1 MGTCNFLGGGCSTAG
16 APVAGYKQTLTWDTL
31 IRDSLEHLT
40 AKGNSPAALEK
51 RLSSPWARQGC
62 AGRTPEMP
70 QRLHGKSH
78 LVPVPMHPRS
88 CKVDNPVSSHRKM
101 KKCYVVTGVLTAAL
115 LGLILF
121 LGLFFGLPSDSG
133 LTHTYKKAAVATDA
147 GQCSIIGRDILQ
159 QGGSAVDAAIAAM
172 LCVGLMNAHS
182 MGIGGGFFF
191 TIYSSTGKVEIINAR
206 EVAPSRASEDMFGN
220 NTQLSL
226 KGGLSIAVP
235 GEIRGYELAHK
246 RHGKLAW
253 ENLFLPSIKL
263 AREGFPIGKGL
274 AAAIKSR
281 EESIES
287 NPSLCE
293 VFCKRGKILH
303 EGDIVKMPK
312 LANTY
317 ETIARE
323 GADAF
328 YTGSLAKQII
338 DDIHSVGGIVTLDD
352 LRDYNATVIE
362 DPIAITLGEFTLYTP
377 SAPLSGPVLALI
389 FNILKGYNFSADSI
403 KTVEKKGLTYHRI
416 VEAFRFA
423 YAKRT
428 LLGDP
433 KFVNITEAIR
443 NMTSEFF
450 ADSLRRRITDNTSH
464 PVDYYEP
471 VYYTGDNAGTSH
483 LSIVA
488 DDGSAVS
495 ATSTINQYFGSDV
508 RSKVSGI
515 LFNDEMDDFS
525 SPYIIN
531 GFGIPPSPAN
541 FIAPGKQPMSSMCP
555 SILVDKTKKVRMVVG
570 ASGGTKIT
578 TATALAIIN
587 SIWFGYDVKKAV
599 EEPRIHDQLFPNIT
613 ELEQE
618 VEEGIEEELRKR
630 KHNTTRVSGGAVVQ
644 AILRTDEG
652 WAAAS
657 DSRKGGFPAGY

>member
-1 MGTCNFLGGGCSTAG
+1 
-16 APVAGYKQTLTWDTL
+16 
-31 IRDSLEHLT
+31 
-40 AKGNSPAALEK
+40 
-51 RLSSPWARQGC
+51 
-62 AGRTPEMP
+62 
-70 QRLHGKSH
+70 
-78 LVPVPMHPRS
+78 
-88 CKVDNPVSSHRKM
+88 M
-101 KKCYVVTGVLTAAL
+101 KKRCVVAGVLTAAL

-121 LGLFFGLPSDSG
+121 LGLFFGLRSDSG
-133 LTHTYKKAAVATDA
+133 DKHTYKRAAVATDA

-159 QGGSAVDAAIAAM
+159 RGGSAVDAAIAAL

-182 MGIGGGFFF
+182 MGIGGGLFF

-206 EVAPSRASEDMFGN
+206 EVAPKKASEDMFGN

-253 ENLFLPSIKL
+253 KDLFLPSIKL
-263 AREGFPIGKGL
+263 AREGFPVGKGL

-281 EESIES
+281 ENSIES

-293 VFCKRGKILH
+293 VFCRGGKILH
-303 EGDIVKMPK
+303 EGDIIKMPK

-317 ETIARE
+317 ETIASE

-362 DPIAITLGEFTLYTP
+362 DPIQITLGEFTLYTP

-403 KTVEKKGLTYHRI
+403 KTMEKKGLTYHRI

-450 ADSLRRRITDNTSH
+450 ADSLRRKITDNTSH

-508 RSKVSGI
+508 RSNTSGI
-515 LFNDEMDDFS
+515 IFNDEMDDFS

-531 GFGIPPSPAN
+531 GFGLPPSPAN

-578 TATALAIIN
+578 TATALTIIN

-613 ELEQE
+613 ELEQQI
-618 VEEGIEEELRKR
+618 EEGIEEQLKKR
-630 KHNTTRVSGGAVVQ
+630 KHDTTRVSSGAVVQ

-657 DSRKGGFPAGY
+657 DSRKGGVPAGY

>member
-1 MGTCNFLGGGCSTAG
+1 ML
-16 APVAGYKQTLTWDTL
+16 
-31 IRDSLEHLT
+31 
-40 AKGNSPAALEK
+40 
-51 RLSSPWARQGC
+51 
-62 AGRTPEMP
+62 
-70 QRLHGKSH
+70 
-78 LVPVPMHPRS
+78 
-88 CKVDNPVSSHRKM
+88 RKM
-101 KKCYVVTGVLTAAL
+101 KKHYVVGALSAAL

-121 LGLFFGLPSDSG
+121 LGLFFGLRHDSWD
-133 LTHTYKKAAVATDA
+133 THIYKRAAVATDA

-159 QGGSAVDAAIAAM
+159 QGGSAVDAAIAAL

-182 MGIGGGFFF
+182 MGIGGGLFF

-206 EVAPSRASEDMFGN
+206 EVAPKKALSDMFGN
-220 NTQLSL
+220 NTERSR

-253 ENLFLPSIKL
+253 KDLFMPSIKL

-274 AAAIKSR
+274 GAALKSR

-293 VFCKRGKILH
+293 VFCRGGKILQ

-317 ETIARE
+317 ETIANE

-338 DDIHSVGGIVTLDD
+338 ADIQSVGGIITMED

-362 DPIAITLGEFTLYTP
+362 NPINITLGEFILYTP

-389 FNILKGYNFSADSI
+389 FNILKGYNFSVDSI
-403 KTVEKKGLTYHRI
+403 KTLEEKGLTYHRI

-423 YAKRT
+423 YAQRT

-433 KFVNITEAIR
+433 KFTNIDEVIK
-443 NMTSEFF
+443 NMTSEFY
-450 ADSLRRRITDNTSH
+450 ADSLRRKITDNTSH
-464 PVDYYEP
+464 PIDYYEP
-471 VYYTGDNAGTSH
+471 VYHTAADAGTSH
-483 LSIVA
+483 LSVVA

-495 ATSTINQYFGSDV
+495 ATSTINQYFGSDI
-508 RSKVSGI
+508 RSNISGI
-515 LFNDEMDDFS
+515 IFNDEMDDFS
-525 SPYIIN
+525 SPNIIN

-541 FIAPGKQPMSSMCP
+541 FIAPGKQPLSSMCP

-587 SIWFGYDVKKAV
+587 SLWFGYDVKKAV
-599 EEPRIHDQLFPNIT
+599 EEPRIHDQLFPSIT

-618 VEEGIEEELRKR
+618 IEEGIEEELKKR
-630 KHNTTRVSGGAVVQ
+630 RHNTTWGGSNAIVQ
-644 AILRTDEG
+644 AILRTDDG

>member
-1 MGTCNFLGGGCSTAG
+1 
-16 APVAGYKQTLTWDTL
+16 
-31 IRDSLEHLT
+31 
-40 AKGNSPAALEK
+40 
-51 RLSSPWARQGC
+51 
-62 AGRTPEMP
+62 
-70 QRLHGKSH
+70 
-78 LVPVPMHPRS
+78 
-88 CKVDNPVSSHRKM
+88 M
-101 KKCYVVTGVLTAAL
+101 KKCYVVVGVLTVAL

-121 LGLFFGLPSDSG
+121 LGLFFGLRPDSG
-133 LTHTYKKAAVATDA
+133 DRHTYKRAAVATDA

-159 QGGSAVDAAIAAM
+159 QGGSAVDAAIAAL

-182 MGIGGGFFF
+182 MGIGGGLFF

-206 EVAPSRASEDMFGN
+206 EVAPKRASEDMFGN

-253 ENLFLPSIKL
+253 KDLFLPSIKL

-281 EESIES
+281 QESIES
-287 NPSLCE
+287 NPSLCK
-293 VFCKRGKILH
+293 VFCRGGKILH
-303 EGDIVKMPK
+303 EGDIIKMPK

-317 ETIARE
+317 ETIASE

-338 DDIHSVGGIVTLDD
+338 DDIRISFSFLGGIVTLDD
-352 LRDYNATVIE
+352 LQDYNATVIE
-362 DPIAITLGEFTLYTP
+362 DPIQITLGEFTLYTP

-403 KTVEKKGLTYHRI
+403 KTVEGKGLTYHRI

-450 ADSLRRRITDNTSH
+450 ADSLRRKITDNTSH

-483 LSIVA
+483 LSVVA

-508 RSKVSGI
+508 RSNVSGI
-515 LFNDEMDDFS
+515 IFNDEMDDFS

-578 TATALAIIN
+578 TATALTIIN

-599 EEPRIHDQLFPNIT
+599 EEPRIHDQLFPNLT
-613 ELEQE
+613 ELEQQIE
-618 VEEGIEEELRKR
+618 EGVEEQLKKR

-644 AILRTDEG
+644 AILRTAEG

>member
-1 MGTCNFLGGGCSTAG
+1 
-16 APVAGYKQTLTWDTL
+16 
-31 IRDSLEHLT
+31 
-40 AKGNSPAALEK
+40 
-51 RLSSPWARQGC
+51 
-62 AGRTPEMP
+62 
-70 QRLHGKSH
+70 
-78 LVPVPMHPRS
+78 
-88 CKVDNPVSSHRKM
+88 M
-101 KKCYVVTGVLTAAL
+101 KKRCVVAGVLTAAL
-115 LGLILF
+115 LGLILL
-121 LGLFFGLPSDSG
+121 LGLLLGLRPDSG
-133 LTHTYKKAAVATDA
+133 DSHIYKRAAVATDA
-147 GQCSIIGRDILQ
+147 GPCSVVGRDILQ
-159 QGGSAVDAAIAAM
+159 QGGSAVDAAIAAL

-182 MGIGGGFFF
+182 MGIGGGLFF

-206 EVAPSRASEDMFGN
+206 EVAPKNASEDMFGN
-220 NTQLSL
+220 NTQTSL

-253 ENLFLPSIKL
+253 KDLFLPSIEL
-263 AREGFPIGKGL
+263 AKEGFPIGKGL

-281 EESIES
+281 QEAIES
-287 NPSLCE
+287 TPSLCE
-293 VFCKRGKILH
+293 VFCREGKILQ

-312 LANTY
+312 LASTY
-317 ETIARE
+317 ETIAME

-328 YTGSLAKQII
+328 YTGSLAKQIVE
-338 DDIHSVGGIVTLDD
+338 DIHNAGGIVTLED

-362 DPIAITLGEFTLYTP
+362 DPIQIRLGDFTLYTP

-389 FNILKGYNFSADSI
+389 FNILKGYNFSAESI
-403 KTVEKKGLTYHRI
+403 QTTEDKGLTYHRI
-416 VEAFRFA
+416 TEAFRFA

-433 KFVNITEAIR
+433 KFVDITEALR
-443 NMTSEFF
+443 NMTSEYF
-450 ADSLRRRITDNTSH
+450 AADLQRKITDSSSH

-471 VYYTGDNAGTSH
+471 VYYTGDSAGTSH
-483 LSIVA
+483 ISIVA

-508 RSKVSGI
+508 RSTVSGI

-555 SILVDKTKKVRMVVG
+555 SILVDKEKKVKMVVG

-578 TATALAIIN
+578 TATALTIMN

-599 EEPRIHDQLFPNIT
+599 EEPRFHDQLFPNVT
-613 ELEQE
+613 ELELQI
-618 VEEGIEEELRKR
+618 EEDVEEELKKR
-630 KHNTTRVSGGAVVQ
+630 QHDTTRVSSGAVVQ

-657 DSRKGGFPAGY
+657 DSRKGGYPAGY

>member
-1 MGTCNFLGGGCSTAG
+1 MLPDMT
-16 APVAGYKQTLTWDTL
+16 QT
-31 IRDSLEHLT
+31 
-40 AKGNSPAALEK
+40 
-51 RLSSPWARQGC
+51 
-62 AGRTPEMP
+62 
-70 QRLHGKSH
+70 
-78 LVPVPMHPRS
+78 VPMHPRS

-182 MGIGGGFFF
+182 MGIGGGLFF

-303 EGDIVKMPK
+303 EGDIMKMPK

>member
-1 MGTCNFLGGGCSTAG
+1 
-16 APVAGYKQTLTWDTL
+16 
-31 IRDSLEHLT
+31 
-40 AKGNSPAALEK
+40 
-51 RLSSPWARQGC
+51 
-62 AGRTPEMP
+62 
-70 QRLHGKSH
+70 
-78 LVPVPMHPRS
+78 
-88 CKVDNPVSSHRKM
+88 M
-101 KKCYVVTGVLTAAL
+101 KKRCVVAGVLTAVL

-121 LGLFFGLPSDSG
+121 LGLFFGLRSDSG
-133 LTHTYKKAAVATDA
+133 DTHTYKRAAVATDA

-159 QGGSAVDAAIAAM
+159 KGGSAVDAAIAAL

-182 MGIGGGFFF
+182 MGIGGGLFF

-206 EVAPSRASEDMFGN
+206 EVAPKKASEDMFGN

-253 ENLFLPSIKL
+253 KDLFLPSIKL

-274 AAAIKSR
+274 AAAIKSK

-293 VFCKRGKILH
+293 VFCRGGKILH
-303 EGDIVKMPK
+303 EGDIIKMPK

-317 ETIARE
+317 ETIASE

-338 DDIHSVGGIVTLDD
+338 DDIRSVGGIVTLDD

-362 DPIAITLGEFTLYTP
+362 DPIEITLGEFTLYTP

-403 KTVEKKGLTYHRI
+403 KTMEEKGLTYHRI

-450 ADSLRRRITDNTSH
+450 ADSLRRKITDNTSH

-508 RSKVSGI
+508 RSNVSGI
-515 LFNDEMDDFS
+515 IFNDEMDDFS

-578 TATALAIIN
+578 TATALTIIN

-613 ELEQE
+613 ELEQQI
-618 VEEGIEEELRKR
+618 EEGIEEQLKKR
-630 KHNTTRVSGGAVVQ
+630 KHDTTRVSGGAVVQ

>member
-1 MGTCNFLGGGCSTAG
+1 
-16 APVAGYKQTLTWDTL
+16 
-31 IRDSLEHLT
+31 
-40 AKGNSPAALEK
+40 
-51 RLSSPWARQGC
+51 
-62 AGRTPEMP
+62 
-70 QRLHGKSH
+70 
-78 LVPVPMHPRS
+78 
-88 CKVDNPVSSHRKM
+88 M
-101 KKCYVVTGVLTAAL
+101 KKHCVVAGVLTAAL

-121 LGLFFGLPSDSG
+121 LGLFFGLRPEAGDA
-133 LTHTYKKAAVATDA
+133 HTYKRAAVATDA

-159 QGGSAVDAAIAAM
+159 QGGSAVDAAIAAL

-182 MGIGGGFFF
+182 MGIGGGLFF

-206 EVAPSRASEDMFGN
+206 EVAPKSASVDMFEN

-253 ENLFLPSIKL
+253 KDLFLPSIKL
-263 AREGFPIGKGL
+263 AREGFPVGKGL

-293 VFCKRGKILH
+293 VFCRGGKILH
-303 EGDIVKMPK
+303 EGDIIKMPK

-317 ETIARE
+317 ETIASE

-352 LRDYNATVIE
+352 LRDYNAAVIE
-362 DPIAITLGEFTLYTP
+362 DPIQITLGEFTLYTP

-403 KTVEKKGLTYHRI
+403 KTMEEKGLTYHRI

-450 ADSLRRRITDNTSH
+450 ADSLRRKITDNTSH

-508 RSKVSGI
+508 RSSVSGI
-515 LFNDEMDDFS
+515 IFNDEMDDFS
-525 SPYIIN
+525 SPYIVN

-578 TATALAIIN
+578 TATALTIIN

-613 ELEQE
+613 ELEQQI
-618 VEEGIEEELRKR
+618 EEGIEEQLKKR
-630 KHNTTRVSGGAVVQ
+630 KHDTTRVSSGAVVQ

>member
-1 MGTCNFLGGGCSTAG
+1 
-16 APVAGYKQTLTWDTL
+16 
-31 IRDSLEHLT
+31 
-40 AKGNSPAALEK
+40 
-51 RLSSPWARQGC
+51 
-62 AGRTPEMP
+62 
-70 QRLHGKSH
+70 
-78 LVPVPMHPRS
+78 
-88 CKVDNPVSSHRKM
+88 
-101 KKCYVVTGVLTAAL
+101 KKHYVVAGVLTAAL

-121 LGLFFGLPSDSG
+121 LGLFFGLHAVSG
-133 LTHTYKKAAVATDA
+133 DAHTYKRAAVATDA
-147 GQCSIIGRDILQ
+147 GQCSVIGRDILQ
-159 QGGSAVDAAIAAM
+159 QGGSAVDAAIAAL

-182 MGIGGGFFF
+182 MGIGGGVFF

-206 EVAPSRASEDMFGN
+206 EVAPKRASEDMFGK

-253 ENLFLPSIKL
+253 KDLFLPSIKL
-263 AREGFPIGKGL
+263 AREGFPVGKGL

-293 VFCKRGKILH
+293 VFCRGGKILH
-303 EGDIVKMPK
+303 EGDIIKMPK

-317 ETIARE
+317 ETIASE

-328 YTGSLAKQII
+328 YTGSLAKQLI

-362 DPIAITLGEFTLYTP
+362 DPIQITLGEFTLYTP

-403 KTVEKKGLTYHRI
+403 KTMEEKGLTYHRI

-433 KFVNITEAIR
+433 KFVNMTEVIR

-450 ADSLRRRITDNTSH
+450 ADSLRRKITDNTSH

-508 RSKVSGI
+508 RSNVSGI
-515 LFNDEMDDFS
+515 IFNDEMDDFS

-578 TATALAIIN
+578 TATALTIIN

-613 ELEQE
+613 ELEQQI
-618 VEEGIEEELRKR
+618 EEGIEEQLKKR
-630 KHNTTRVSGGAVVQ
+630 RHDTTRVSGGAVVQ
-644 AILRTDEG
+644 AIVRTDEG

>member
-1 MGTCNFLGGGCSTAG
+1 MKWAGGPFS
-16 APVAGYKQTLTWDTL
+16 
-31 IRDSLEHLT
+31 
-40 AKGNSPAALEK
+40 
-51 RLSSPWARQGC
+51 
-62 AGRTPEMP
+62 
-70 QRLHGKSH
+70 
-78 LVPVPMHPRS
+78 
-88 CKVDNPVSSHRKM
+88 RKM
-101 KKCYVVTGVLTAAL
+101 KQRYVVAGVLTAAL
-115 LGLILF
+115 LGLVLF
-121 LGLFFGLPSDSG
+121 LGLFFGLRSDVG
-133 LTHTYKKAAVATDA
+133 DTHTYKRAAVATDA

-159 QGGSAVDAAIAAM
+159 QGGSAVDAAIAAL

-182 MGIGGGFFF
+182 MGIGGGLFF

-206 EVAPSRASEDMFGN
+206 EVAPKRASEDMFGN

-253 ENLFLPSIKL
+253 KDLFLPSIKL

-281 EESIES
+281 EESIER

-293 VFCKRGKILH
+293 VFCRGGKILQ
-303 EGDIVKMPK
+303 EGDIIKMPK

-317 ETIARE
+317 ETIASE

-338 DDIHSVGGIVTLDD
+338 DDIRSVGGIVTLDD

-362 DPIAITLGEFTLYTP
+362 DPIQITLGEFTLYTP

-403 KTVEKKGLTYHRI
+403 KTVEEKGLTYHRI

-443 NMTSEFF
+443 NMTSRFF
-450 ADSLRRRITDNTSH
+450 ADGLRRKITDNTSH

-508 RSKVSGI
+508 RSNVSGI
-515 LFNDEMDDFS
+515 IFNDEMDDFS
-525 SPYIIN
+525 SPYLIN

-578 TATALAIIN
+578 TATALTIIN

-613 ELEQE
+613 ELEQQI
-618 VEEGIEEELRKR
+618 EEGIEEQLKKR
-630 KHNTTRVSGGAVVQ
+630 KHDTTRVSGGAVVQ

>member
-1 MGTCNFLGGGCSTAG
+1 
-16 APVAGYKQTLTWDTL
+16 
-31 IRDSLEHLT
+31 
-40 AKGNSPAALEK
+40 
-51 RLSSPWARQGC
+51 
-62 AGRTPEMP
+62 
-70 QRLHGKSH
+70 
-78 LVPVPMHPRS
+78 
-88 CKVDNPVSSHRKM
+88 M
-101 KKCYVVTGVLTAAL
+101 KKRCVVATVLAAAL

-121 LGLFFGLPSDSG
+121 LGLFFGLRSG
-133 LTHTYKKAAVATDA
+133 SGDAHTYKRAAVATDA

-159 QGGSAVDAAIAAM
+159 RGGSAVDAAIAAL

-182 MGIGGGFFF
+182 MGIGGGLFF

-206 EVAPSRASEDMFGN
+206 EVAPKGASEDMFGN

-253 ENLFLPSIKL
+253 RELFLPSIKL
-263 AREGFPIGKGL
+263 AKEGFPVGKGL
-274 AAAIKSR
+274 AAAIKSK

-287 NPSLCE
+287 NPLLCE
-293 VFCKRGKILH
+293 VFCKGGKILQ
-303 EGDIVKMPK
+303 EGDIIKMPK
-312 LANTY
+312 LAKTY
-317 ETIARE
+317 ETIATE

-338 DDIHSVGGIVTLDD
+338 ADIHSAGEEQDIWGIVTLED
-352 LRDYNATVIE
+352 LRDYNATVIN
-362 DPIAITLGEFTLYTP
+362 DPIQVTLGEFTLYTP

-403 KTVEKKGLTYHRI
+403 KTVEEKGLTYHRI

-433 KFVNITEAIR
+433 KFVDISEAIR

-450 ADSLRRRITDNTSH
+450 ADGLRRKITDNTSH

-483 LSIVA
+483 ISIVA

-508 RSKVSGI
+508 RSNVSGI
-515 LFNDEMDDFS
+515 IFNDEMDDFS

-578 TATALAIIN
+578 TATALTIIN

-613 ELEQE
+613 ELELQIE
-618 VEEGIEEELRKR
+618 KGIEDQLKKR
-630 KHNTTRVSGGAVVQ
+630 KHDTTRVSGGAVVQ
-644 AILRTDEG
+644 AILRTDKG

>member
-1 MGTCNFLGGGCSTAG
+1 
-16 APVAGYKQTLTWDTL
+16 KQ
-31 IRDSLEHLT
+31 R
-40 AKGNSPAALEK
+40 
-51 RLSSPWARQGC
+51 
-62 AGRTPEMP
+62 
-70 QRLHGKSH
+70 
-78 LVPVPMHPRS
+78 
-88 CKVDNPVSSHRKM
+88 
-101 KKCYVVTGVLTAAL
+101 YVVTGVLTAAL

-121 LGLFFGLPSDSG
+121 LGLFFGLRSDSRE
-133 LTHTYKKAAVATDA
+133 THTYKRAAVATDA

-159 QGGSAVDAAIAAM
+159 QGGSAVDAAIAAL

-206 EVAPSRASEDMFGN
+206 EVAPKSASEDMFGN

-253 ENLFLPSIKL
+253 KDLFLPSIKL
-263 AREGFPIGKGL
+263 AREGFPVGKGL

-293 VFCKRGKILH
+293 VFCKGGKILH
-303 EGDIVKMPK
+303 EGDILKMPK

-317 ETIARE
+317 ETIASE

-328 YTGSLAKQII
+328 YTGSLAKQIV
-338 DDIHSVGGIVTLDD
+338 DDIRSAGGIVTLDD
-352 LRDYNATVIE
+352 LRDYSATVIE
-362 DPIAITLGEFTLYTP
+362 DPIQIALGEFTLYTP

-403 KTVEKKGLTYHRI
+403 KTTEEKGLTYHRI

-443 NMTSEFF
+443 NVTSEFF
-450 ADSLRRRITDNTSH
+450 ADSLRRKITDNTSH

-471 VYYTGDNAGTSH
+471 IYYTGDNAGTSH

-508 RSKVSGI
+508 RSNVSGI
-515 LFNDEMDDFS
+515 IFNDEMDDFS

-555 SILVDKTKKVRMVVG
+555 SILVDKTKKVKMVVG

-578 TATALAIIN
+578 TATALAIMN

-613 ELEQE
+613 ELEQQI
-618 VEEGIEEELRKR
+618 EEGIEEQLKKR
-630 KHNTTRVSGGAVVQ
+630 KHDTTRVSGGAVVQ
-644 AILRTDEG
+644 AILRTDKG

>member
-1 MGTCNFLGGGCSTAG
+1 M
-16 APVAGYKQTLTWDTL
+16 
-31 IRDSLEHLT
+31 
-40 AKGNSPAALEK
+40 K
-51 RLSSPWARQGC
+51 R
-62 AGRTPEMP
+62 
-70 QRLHGKSH
+70 
-78 LVPVPMHPRS
+78 
-88 CKVDNPVSSHRKM
+88 
-101 KKCYVVTGVLTAAL
+101 VVITVLAVVL

-121 LGLFFGLPSDSG
+121 LGLFFGLRSG
-133 LTHTYKKAAVATDA
+133 DKHIYKRAAVATDA

-159 QGGSAVDAAIAAM
+159 QGGSAVDAAIAAL

-182 MGIGGGFFF
+182 MGIGGGLFF
-191 TIYSSTGKVEIINAR
+191 TIYSSTGKMEIINAR
-206 EVAPSRASEDMFGN
+206 EVAPKKATESMFGN
-220 NTQLSL
+220 NTELSL

-246 RHGKLAW
+246 RHGKLEW
-253 ENLFLPSIKL
+253 KELFLPSIKL

-274 AAAIKSR
+274 AAAIKSK
-281 EESIES
+281 EADIER

-293 VFCKRGKILH
+293 VFCKGGKILH

-317 ETIARE
+317 ETIATE

-328 YTGSLAKQII
+328 YTGSLAGQIV
-338 DDIHSVGGIVTLDD
+338 DDIHRAGGIITLDD
-352 LRDYNATVIE
+352 LRDYRATVIE
-362 DPIAITLGEFTLYTP
+362 NPIEIPLGEFTLYTP

-389 FNILKGYNFSADSI
+389 LNILKGYNFSAASI
-403 KTVEKKGLTYHRI
+403 KTVEEKGLTYHRI
-416 VEAFRFA
+416 LEAFRFA

-433 KFVNITEAIR
+433 KFVSVTEVIT

-450 ADSLRRRITDNTSH
+450 ANSLRMKITDNTSH
-464 PVDYYEP
+464 PVGYYEP
-471 VYYTGDNAGTSH
+471 VYYTGDAAGTSH

-488 DDGSAVS
+488 EDGSAVS
-495 ATSTINQYFGSDV
+495 ATSTINQYFGSHV
-508 RSKVSGI
+508 RSNVSGI
-515 LFNDEMDDFS
+515 IFNDEMDDFS
-525 SPYIIN
+525 SPHIIN
-531 GFGIPPSPAN
+531 GFGLPPSPAN

-555 SILVDKTKKVRMVVG
+555 SILVDKTKKVKMVVG

-599 EEPRIHDQLFPNIT
+599 EEPRIHNQLFPNIT
-613 ELEQE
+613 ELEKNIGKG
-618 VEEGIEEELRKR
+618 VEEQLKRR
-630 KHNTTRVSGGAVVQ
+630 KHNTTSMGSGAVVQ
-644 AILRTDEG
+644 AILSTDKG

>member
-1 MGTCNFLGGGCSTAG
+1 MKRHFL
-16 APVAGYKQTLTWDTL
+16 
-31 IRDSLEHLT
+31 
-40 AKGNSPAALEK
+40 
-51 RLSSPWARQGC
+51 
-62 AGRTPEMP
+62 
-70 QRLHGKSH
+70 
-78 LVPVPMHPRS
+78 
-88 CKVDNPVSSHRKM
+88 
-101 KKCYVVTGVLTAAL
+101 VVGVLTVIL

-121 LGLFFGLPSDSG
+121 LGLFFGLRHGSRD
-133 LTHTYKKAAVATDA
+133 THIYKRAAVATDA
-147 GQCSIIGRDILQ
+147 GQCSVIGRDILQ
-159 QGGSAVDAAIAAM
+159 QGGSAVDAAIAAL

-182 MGIGGGFFF
+182 MGIGGGLFL

-206 EVAPSRASEDMFGN
+206 EVAPKKATPDMFGN
-220 NTQLSL
+220 NTEISL

-253 ENLFLPSIKL
+253 KDLFLPSIKL

-274 AAAIKSR
+274 GEAIKSR
-281 EESIES
+281 EKSIES

-293 VFCKRGKILH
+293 VFCRGGKILR
-303 EGDIVKMPK
+303 EGDIIKMPK

-317 ETIARE
+317 ETIANE

-328 YTGSLAKQII
+328 YTGNLAKQII
-338 DDIHSVGGIVTLDD
+338 ADIQIVSSLLGGILTMED

-362 DPIAITLGEFTLYTP
+362 NPIKIDLGEFTLYTP
-377 SAPLSGPVLALI
+377 SSPLSGPVLALI
-389 FNILKGYNFSADSI
+389 FNILKGYNFSVDSI
-403 KTVEKKGLTYHRI
+403 KTLEEKGLTYHRI

-433 KFVNITEAIR
+433 NFTNMEEVIR
-443 NMTSEFF
+443 NMTSELY
-450 ADSLRRRITDNTSH
+450 ADGLRRKITDTSH
-464 PVDYYEP
+464 PIDYYEP
-471 VYYTGDNAGTSH
+471 VYYTPADAGTSH

-495 ATSTINQYFGSDV
+495 ATSTINQYFGSEV
-508 RSKVSGI
+508 RSNVSGI
-515 LFNDEMDDFS
+515 IFNDEMDDFS
-525 SPYIIN
+525 SPNIIN
-531 GFGIPPSPAN
+531 GFGVPPSPAN
-541 FIAPGKQPMSSMCP
+541 FIAPGKQPLSSMCP
-555 SILVDKTKKVRMVVG
+555 SILVDKTNQVRMVVG

-587 SIWFGYDVKKAV
+587 SLWFGYDVKKSV
-599 EEPRIHDQLFPNIT
+599 EEPRFHDQLFPNIA

-618 VEEGIEEELRKR
+618 TQEDVEEQLKKR
-630 KHNTTRVSGGAVVQ
+630 RHNTTRTTSRAVVQ
-644 AILRTDEG
+644 AVLRTADG

>member
-1 MGTCNFLGGGCSTAG
+1 
-16 APVAGYKQTLTWDTL
+16 
-31 IRDSLEHLT
+31 
-40 AKGNSPAALEK
+40 
-51 RLSSPWARQGC
+51 
-62 AGRTPEMP
+62 
-70 QRLHGKSH
+70 
-78 LVPVPMHPRS
+78 
-88 CKVDNPVSSHRKM
+88 M
-101 KKCYVVTGVLTAAL
+101 KKRYVVAGVLTAAL

-121 LGLFFGLPSDSG
+121 LGLFFGLRSDSG
-133 LTHTYKKAAVATDA
+133 DTHTYKRAAVATDA

-159 QGGSAVDAAIAAM
+159 QGGSAVDAAIAAL

-182 MGIGGGFFF
+182 MGIGGGLFF

-206 EVAPSRASEDMFGN
+206 EVAPKRASEDMFGN
-220 NTQLSL
+220 NTQLAL

-253 ENLFLPSIKL
+253 KDLFLPSIKL

-293 VFCKRGKILH
+293 VFCRGGKILH
-303 EGDIVKMPK
+303 EGDIIKMPK

-317 ETIARE
+317 ETIASE

-338 DDIHSVGGIVTLDD
+338 DDIRGAGGIVTLDD

-362 DPIAITLGEFTLYTP
+362 DPIEITLGEFTLYTP

-389 FNILKGYNFSADSI
+389 FNILKGYNFSADSV
-403 KTVEKKGLTYHRI
+403 KTMEEKGLTYHRI

-428 LLGDP
+428 SLGDP

-443 NMTSEFF
+443 NMTSTFF
-450 ADSLRRRITDNTSH
+450 ADNLRRKITDNTSH

-508 RSKVSGI
+508 RSNVSGI
-515 LFNDEMDDFS
+515 IFNDEMDDFS
-525 SPYIIN
+525 SPSIIN

-578 TATALAIIN
+578 TATALTIMN

-613 ELEQE
+613 ELEQQI
-618 VEEGIEEELRKR
+618 EEGIEEQLKKR
-630 KHNTTRVSGGAVVQ
+630 KHDTTRVSGGAVVQ

>member
-1 MGTCNFLGGGCSTAG
+1 MKTRCVV
-16 APVAGYKQTLTWDTL
+16 VA
-31 IRDSLEHLT
+31 
-40 AKGNSPAALEK
+40 
-51 RLSSPWARQGC
+51 
-62 AGRTPEMP
+62 
-70 QRLHGKSH
+70 
-78 LVPVPMHPRS
+78 
-88 CKVDNPVSSHRKM
+88 
-101 KKCYVVTGVLTAAL
+101 VVAVAL
-115 LGLILF
+115 LGLVLF
-121 LGLFFGLPSDSG
+121 LGLFFGLPSGDS
-133 LTHTYKKAAVATDA
+133 HTYRRAAVAADA
-147 GQCSIIGRDILQ
+147 GPCSIIGRDILK
-159 QGGSAVDAAIAAM
+159 QGGSAVDAAIAAL

-206 EVAPSRASEDMFGN
+206 EVAPKGAREDMFGN

-246 RHGKLAW
+246 RHGKLPW
-253 ENLFLPSIKL
+253 KDLFLPSIKL
-263 AREGFPIGKGL
+263 AREGFPVGKGL
-274 AAAIKSR
+274 AAAIKSK
-281 EESIES
+281 EEAIES
-287 NPSLCE
+287 NPLLCE
-293 VFCKRGKILH
+293 VFCKGGKILQ
-303 EGDIVKMPK
+303 EGETIKMPK

-317 ETIARE
+317 DTIANE

-338 DDIHSVGGIVTLDD
+338 ADIHNAGESQDIWGIVTLED

-362 DPIAITLGEFTLYTP
+362 DPIQIKLGEFTLYTP

-389 FNILKGYNFSADSI
+389 FNILKGYNFSAASI
-403 KTVEKKGLTYHRI
+403 KTVEEKGLTYHRI

-450 ADSLRRRITDNTSH
+450 ADSLRRKITDNTSH
-464 PVDYYEP
+464 PVEYYEP

-483 LSIVA
+483 VSVVA

-508 RSKVSGI
+508 RSNVSGI
-515 LFNDEMDDFS
+515 IFNDEMDDFS

-555 SILVDKTKKVRMVVG
+555 SILVDKMKQVRMVVG

-578 TATALAIIN
+578 TATALTIMN

-599 EEPRIHDQLFPNIT
+599 EEPRIHDQLFPNVT
-613 ELEQE
+613 ELELQI
-618 VEEGIEEELRKR
+618 EEGVEQQLKQRR
-630 KHNTTRVSGGAVVQ
+630 HATARVSGGAVVQ
-644 AILRTDEG
+644 AIVRTERG

-657 DSRKGGFPAGY
+657 DSRKGGVPAGY

>member
-1 MGTCNFLGGGCSTAG
+1 
-16 APVAGYKQTLTWDTL
+16 
-31 IRDSLEHLT
+31 
-40 AKGNSPAALEK
+40 
-51 RLSSPWARQGC
+51 
-62 AGRTPEMP
+62 
-70 QRLHGKSH
+70 
-78 LVPVPMHPRS
+78 
-88 CKVDNPVSSHRKM
+88 M
-101 KKCYVVTGVLTAAL
+101 KKRYVVTGVLAAAL

-121 LGLFFGLPSDSG
+121 LGLFFGLRSDSG
-133 LTHTYKKAAVATDA
+133 DTHTYKRAAVATDA

-159 QGGSAVDAAIAAM
+159 QGGSAVDAAIAAL

-182 MGIGGGFFF
+182 MGIGGGLFF

-206 EVAPSRASEDMFGN
+206 EVAPKRASENMFGN
-220 NTQLSL
+220 DTQRSL

-253 ENLFLPSIKL
+253 KDLFLPSIKL
-263 AREGFPIGKGL
+263 AREGFPVGKGL

-287 NPSLCE
+287 DLSLCE
-293 VFCKRGKILH
+293 VFCRGGKILH
-303 EGDIVKMPK
+303 EGDIIKMTK

-317 ETIARE
+317 ETIASE

-338 DDIHSVGGIVTLDD
+338 DDIRSVGGIVTLDD

-362 DPIAITLGEFTLYTP
+362 DPIQITLGEFILYTP

-403 KTVEKKGLTYHRI
+403 KTMEEKGLTYHRI

-433 KFVNITEAIR
+433 NFVNITEAIR

-450 ADSLRRRITDNTSH
+450 ADSLRKKITDNTSH

-508 RSKVSGI
+508 RSNMSGI
-515 LFNDEMDDFS
+515 IFNDEMDDFS

-555 SILVDKTKKVRMVVG
+555 SILVDKMKKVRMVVG

-613 ELEQE
+613 ELEQQI
-618 VEEGIEEELRKR
+618 EEGIEEQLKKR
-630 KHNTTRVSGGAVVQ
+630 KHDTTRVSSGAVVQ

>member
-1 MGTCNFLGGGCSTAG
+1 
-16 APVAGYKQTLTWDTL
+16 
-31 IRDSLEHLT
+31 
-40 AKGNSPAALEK
+40 
-51 RLSSPWARQGC
+51 
-62 AGRTPEMP
+62 
-70 QRLHGKSH
+70 
-78 LVPVPMHPRS
+78 
-88 CKVDNPVSSHRKM
+88 M
-101 KKCYVVTGVLTAAL
+101 KKRYVVTGVLAAAL

-121 LGLFFGLPSDSG
+121 LGLFFGLHSDSG
-133 LTHTYKKAAVATDA
+133 DTHTYKRAAVATDA

-159 QGGSAVDAAIAAM
+159 QGGSAVDAAIAAL

-182 MGIGGGFFF
+182 MGIGGGLFF
-191 TIYSSTGKVEIINAR
+191 TIYRSTGKVEIINAR
-206 EVAPSRASEDMFGN
+206 EVAPKRASENMFGN
-220 NTQLSL
+220 DTQRSL

-253 ENLFLPSIKL
+253 KDLFLPSIKL
-263 AREGFPIGKGL
+263 AREGFPVGKGL

-287 NPSLCE
+287 DPSLCE
-293 VFCKRGKILH
+293 VFCRGGKILH
-303 EGDIVKMPK
+303 EGDIIKMPK

-317 ETIARE
+317 ETIASE

-338 DDIHSVGGIVTLDD
+338 DDIRSVGGIVTLDD

-362 DPIAITLGEFTLYTP
+362 DPIQITLGEFTLYTP

-403 KTVEKKGLTYHRI
+403 KTMEEKGLTYHRI

-433 KFVNITEAIR
+433 NFVNITEAIR

-450 ADSLRRRITDNTSH
+450 ADSLRKKITDNTSH

-508 RSKVSGI
+508 RSNVSGI
-515 LFNDEMDDFS
+515 IFNDEMDDFS

-555 SILVDKTKKVRMVVG
+555 SILVDKMKKVRMVVG

-613 ELEQE
+613 ELEQQI
-618 VEEGIEEELRKR
+618 EEGIEEQLKKR
-630 KHNTTRVSGGAVVQ
+630 KHDTTRVSSGAVVQ

>member
-1 MGTCNFLGGGCSTAG
+1 
-16 APVAGYKQTLTWDTL
+16 
-31 IRDSLEHLT
+31 
-40 AKGNSPAALEK
+40 
-51 RLSSPWARQGC
+51 
-62 AGRTPEMP
+62 
-70 QRLHGKSH
+70 
-78 LVPVPMHPRS
+78 
-88 CKVDNPVSSHRKM
+88 M
-101 KKCYVVTGVLTAAL
+101 KKRYVVTGVLTASL

-121 LGLFFGLPSDSG
+121 LGLFFGLRSD
-133 LTHTYKKAAVATDA
+133 THTYKRAAVATDA

-159 QGGSAVDAAIAAM
+159 QGGSAVDAAIAAL

-182 MGIGGGFFF
+182 MGIGGGLFF

-206 EVAPSRASEDMFGN
+206 EVAPKRASEDMFGN

-253 ENLFLPSIKL
+253 KDLFLPSIKL
-263 AREGFPIGKGL
+263 AREGFPVGKGL

-293 VFCKRGKILH
+293 VFCRGGKILH
-303 EGDIVKMPK
+303 EGDIIKMPK

-317 ETIARE
+317 ETIAGE

-338 DDIHSVGGIVTLDD
+338 DDIRISFSFPGGIVTLDD

-362 DPIAITLGEFTLYTP
+362 DPIQITLGEFTLYTP

-403 KTVEKKGLTYHRI
+403 RTMEEKGLTYHRI

-433 KFVNITEAIR
+433 KFVNTTEAIR

-450 ADSLRRRITDNTSH
+450 ADSLRRKITDNTSH

-508 RSKVSGI
+508 RSNVSGI
-515 LFNDEMDDFS
+515 IFNDEMDDFS

-555 SILVDKTKKVRMVVG
+555 SILVDKMKKVRMVVG

-613 ELEQE
+613 ELEQQI
-618 VEEGIEEELRKR
+618 EEGIEEQLKKR
-630 KHNTTRVSGGAVVQ
+630 KHDTARVSGGAVVQ

>member
-1 MGTCNFLGGGCSTAG
+1 M
-16 APVAGYKQTLTWDTL
+16 KQ
-31 IRDSLEHLT
+31 R
-40 AKGNSPAALEK
+40 
-51 RLSSPWARQGC
+51 
-62 AGRTPEMP
+62 
-70 QRLHGKSH
+70 
-78 LVPVPMHPRS
+78 
-88 CKVDNPVSSHRKM
+88 
-101 KKCYVVTGVLTAAL
+101 YVVAGVLTAAL
-115 LGLILF
+115 LGLVLF
-121 LGLFFGLPSDSG
+121 LGLFFGLRSDARDR
-133 LTHTYKKAAVATDA
+133 HTYKRAAVATDA

-159 QGGSAVDAAIAAM
+159 QGGSAVDAAIAAL

-182 MGIGGGFFF
+182 MGIGGGLFF
-191 TIYSSTGKVEIINAR
+191 TIYSSTGKGQGRTRKVEIINAR
-206 EVAPSRASEDMFGN
+206 EVAPKRASEDMFGN
-220 NTQLSL
+220 DTQLSL

-253 ENLFLPSIKL
+253 KDLFLPSIKL
-263 AREGFPIGKGL
+263 ARDGFPIGKGL

-281 EESIES
+281 EQSIES

-293 VFCKRGKILH
+293 VFCRGGKILH

-317 ETIARE
+317 ETIASE

-338 DDIHSVGGIVTLDD
+338 DDIRSVGGIVTLDD

-362 DPIAITLGEFTLYTP
+362 DPIQITLGEFTLYTP

-389 FNILKGYNFSADSI
+389 FNILKGYNFSADSV
-403 KTVEKKGLTYHRI
+403 KTMEEKGLTYHRI

-433 KFVNITEAIR
+433 NFVNITEAIR

-450 ADSLRRRITDNTSH
+450 ADGLRRKITDNTSH

-508 RSKVSGI
+508 RSNVSGI
-515 LFNDEMDDFS
+515 IFNDEMDDFS

-555 SILVDKTKKVRMVVG
+555 SILVDKMKKVRMVVG

-578 TATALAIIN
+578 TATALTIIN

-613 ELEQE
+613 ELEQQI
-618 VEEGIEEELRKR
+618 EEGIEEQLKKR
-630 KHNTTRVSGGAVVQ
+630 KHDTTRVSGGAVVQ

>member
-1 MGTCNFLGGGCSTAG
+1 
-16 APVAGYKQTLTWDTL
+16 
-31 IRDSLEHLT
+31 
-40 AKGNSPAALEK
+40 
-51 RLSSPWARQGC
+51 
-62 AGRTPEMP
+62 
-70 QRLHGKSH
+70 
-78 LVPVPMHPRS
+78 
-88 CKVDNPVSSHRKM
+88 M
-101 KKCYVVTGVLTAAL
+101 KTRCVVVTAVTGAL
-115 LGLILF
+115 LGLVLF
-121 LGLFFGLPSDSG
+121 LGLFFGLRSG
-133 LTHTYKKAAVATDA
+133 AGDTHTYKRAAVATDA
-147 GQCSIIGRDILQ
+147 GQCSIIGRDILK
-159 QGGSAVDAAIAAM
+159 QGGSAVDAAIAAL

-182 MGIGGGFFF
+182 MGIGGGLFF

-206 EVAPSRASEDMFGN
+206 EVAPKTASEDMFGN

-226 KGGLSIAVP
+226 KGGRSIAVP

-253 ENLFLPSIKL
+253 KDLFLPSIKL
-263 AREGFPIGKGL
+263 AREGFPVGKGL
-274 AAAIKSR
+274 AAAIKSK
-281 EESIES
+281 EEAIES
-287 NPSLCE
+287 NPLLCE
-293 VFCKRGKILH
+293 VFCKGGKILQ
-303 EGDIVKMPK
+303 EGETIKMPK

-338 DDIHSVGGIVTLDD
+338 ADIHSAGENQDIWGIITLED

-362 DPIAITLGEFTLYTP
+362 DPIQIKLGEFTLYTP

-389 FNILKGYNFSADSI
+389 FNILKGYNFSATSI
-403 KTVEKKGLTYHRI
+403 RSVEEKGLTYHRI

-433 KFVNITEAIR
+433 KFVNITEAVR

-450 ADSLRRRITDNTSH
+450 ADGLRRKITDNTSH

-483 LSIVA
+483 ISIVA

-508 RSKVSGI
+508 RSNVSGI
-515 LFNDEMDDFS
+515 IFNDEMDDFS

-555 SILVDKTKKVRMVVG
+555 SILVDKMKKVRMVVG

-578 TATALAIIN
+578 TATALTIMN
-587 SIWFGYDVKKAV
+587 SIWFGYDVKTAV
-599 EEPRIHDQLFPNIT
+599 EEPRIHDQLFPNVT
-613 ELEQE
+613 ELEQQI
-618 VEEGIEEELRKR
+618 EEGIEEQLKKR
-630 KHNTTRVSGGAVVQ
+630 KHDTARVSGGAVVQ
-644 AILRTDEG
+644 AILRTERG

>member
-1 MGTCNFLGGGCSTAG
+1 
-16 APVAGYKQTLTWDTL
+16 
-31 IRDSLEHLT
+31 
-40 AKGNSPAALEK
+40 
-51 RLSSPWARQGC
+51 
-62 AGRTPEMP
+62 
-70 QRLHGKSH
+70 
-78 LVPVPMHPRS
+78 
-88 CKVDNPVSSHRKM
+88 M

>member
-1 MGTCNFLGGGCSTAG
+1 MF
-16 APVAGYKQTLTWDTL
+16 
-31 IRDSLEHLT
+31 E
-40 AKGNSPAALEK
+40 
-51 RLSSPWARQGC
+51 
-62 AGRTPEMP
+62 
-70 QRLHGKSH
+70 
-78 LVPVPMHPRS
+78 
-88 CKVDNPVSSHRKM
+88 RKM

-115 LGLILF
+115 LGFILF
-121 LGLFFGLPSDSG
+121 LCLFFGLPSDSG
-133 LTHTYKKAAVATDA
+133 YTHTYKKAAVATDA

-182 MGIGGGFFF
+182 MGIGGGLFF

-206 EVAPSRASEDMFGN
+206 EVAPSRASEDMFWN

-253 ENLFLPSIKL
+253 EKLFLPSIKL

-303 EGDIVKMPK
+303 EGDIMKMPK

-338 DDIHSVGGIVTLDD
+338 DDIRSVGGIVTLED

-508 RSKVSGI
+508 RSNVSGI

-525 SPYIIN
+525 SPYIVN

-587 SIWFGYDVKKAV
+587 SVWFGYDVKKAV

-618 VEEGIEEELRKR
+618 IEEGIEEELRKR

>member
-1 MGTCNFLGGGCSTAG
+1 
-16 APVAGYKQTLTWDTL
+16 
-31 IRDSLEHLT
+31 
-40 AKGNSPAALEK
+40 
-51 RLSSPWARQGC
+51 
-62 AGRTPEMP
+62 
-70 QRLHGKSH
+70 
-78 LVPVPMHPRS
+78 
-88 CKVDNPVSSHRKM
+88 M
-101 KKCYVVTGVLTAAL
+101 KKHYVVTGVLAAAL

-121 LGLFFGLPSDSG
+121 LGLFFGLRSDSG
-133 LTHTYKKAAVATDA
+133 DTHTYKRAAVATDA

-159 QGGSAVDAAIAAM
+159 QGGSAVDAAIAAL

-182 MGIGGGFFF
+182 MGIGGGLFF

-206 EVAPSRASEDMFGN
+206 EVAPKRASEDMFGN
-220 NTQLSL
+220 DTQRSL

-253 ENLFLPSIKL
+253 KDLFLPSIKL
-263 AREGFPIGKGL
+263 AREGFPVGKGL

-293 VFCKRGKILH
+293 VFCRGGKILH
-303 EGDIVKMPK
+303 EGDIIKMPK

-317 ETIARE
+317 ETIASE

-338 DDIHSVGGIVTLDD
+338 DDIRSVGGIVTLDD

-362 DPIAITLGEFTLYTP
+362 DPIQITLGEFTLYTP
-377 SAPLSGPVLALI
+377 NAPLSGPVLALI

-403 KTVEKKGLTYHRI
+403 KTMEEKGLTYHRI

-433 KFVNITEAIR
+433 KIVNITEAIR
-443 NMTSEFF
+443 NVTSEFF
-450 ADSLRRRITDNTSH
+450 ADSLRKKITDNTSH

-508 RSKVSGI
+508 RSNVTGI
-515 LFNDEMDDFS
+515 IFNDEMDDFS

-555 SILVDKTKKVRMVVG
+555 SILVDKMKKVRMVVG

-578 TATALAIIN
+578 TATALVIIN
-587 SIWFGYDVKKAV
+587 SLWFGYDVKKAV

-613 ELEQE
+613 ELEQQI
-618 VEEGIEEELRKR
+618 EEGIEEQLKKR
-630 KHNTTRVSGGAVVQ
+630 KHDTTRVSSGAVVQ

>member
-1 MGTCNFLGGGCSTAG
+1 M
-16 APVAGYKQTLTWDTL
+16 P
-31 IRDSLEHLT
+31 LEL
-40 AKGNSPAALEK
+40 P
-51 RLSSPWARQGC
+51 
-62 AGRTPEMP
+62 
-70 QRLHGKSH
+70 
-78 LVPVPMHPRS
+78 
-88 CKVDNPVSSHRKM
+88 RKM

-115 LGLILF
+115 LGFILF
-121 LGLFFGLPSDSG
+121 LCLFFGLPSDSG
-133 LTHTYKKAAVATDA
+133 YTHTYKKAAVATDA

-182 MGIGGGFFF
+182 MGIGGGLFF

-206 EVAPSRASEDMFGN
+206 EVAPSRASEDMFWN

-253 ENLFLPSIKL
+253 EKLFLPSIKL

-303 EGDIVKMPK
+303 EGDIMKMPK

-338 DDIHSVGGIVTLDD
+338 DDIRSVGGIVTLED

-508 RSKVSGI
+508 RSNVSGI

-525 SPYIIN
+525 SPYIVN

-587 SIWFGYDVKKAV
+587 SVWFGYDVKKAV

-618 VEEGIEEELRKR
+618 IEEGIEEELRKR

>member
-1 MGTCNFLGGGCSTAG
+1 MKTRCVV
-16 APVAGYKQTLTWDTL
+16 VA
-31 IRDSLEHLT
+31 
-40 AKGNSPAALEK
+40 
-51 RLSSPWARQGC
+51 
-62 AGRTPEMP
+62 
-70 QRLHGKSH
+70 
-78 LVPVPMHPRS
+78 
-88 CKVDNPVSSHRKM
+88 
-101 KKCYVVTGVLTAAL
+101 VVAVAL
-115 LGLILF
+115 LGLVLF
-121 LGLFFGLPSDSG
+121 LGLFFGLRSG
-133 LTHTYKKAAVATDA
+133 DTHTYRRAAVATDA
-147 GQCSIIGRDILQ
+147 GPCSIIGRDILK
-159 QGGSAVDAAIAAM
+159 QGGSAVDAAIAAL

-206 EVAPSRASEDMFGN
+206 EVAPKNASMDMFGN

-253 ENLFLPSIKL
+253 KDLFLPSIKL
-263 AREGFPIGKGL
+263 AREGFPVGKGL
-274 AAAIKSR
+274 AAAMKSK
-281 EESIES
+281 EEAIES
-287 NPSLCE
+287 NPLLCE
-293 VFCKRGKILH
+293 VFCKGGKILQ
-303 EGDIVKMPK
+303 EGETIKMPK

-317 ETIARE
+317 ATIANE

-338 DDIHSVGGIVTLDD
+338 ADIHNAGGIVTLED

-362 DPIAITLGEFTLYTP
+362 DPIQIKLGEFTLYTP

-389 FNILKGYNFSADSI
+389 FNILKGYNFSAASI
-403 KTVEKKGLTYHRI
+403 KTVEEKGLTYHRI

-443 NMTSEFF
+443 NMTSESF
-450 ADSLRRRITDNTSH
+450 ADNLRRKITDSTSH
-464 PVDYYEP
+464 PVGYYEP

-483 LSIVA
+483 VSVVA

-515 LFNDEMDDFS
+515 IFNDEMDDFS

-555 SILVDKTKKVRMVVG
+555 SILVDKMKQVRMVVG

-578 TATALAIIN
+578 TATALTIMN

-613 ELEQE
+613 ELEQQI
-618 VEEGIEEELRKR
+618 EEGIEQQLRKR
-630 KHNTTRVSGGAVVQ
+630 RHATARVSGGAVVQ
-644 AILRTDEG
+644 AILRTERG

>member
-1 MGTCNFLGGGCSTAG
+1 
-16 APVAGYKQTLTWDTL
+16 
-31 IRDSLEHLT
+31 
-40 AKGNSPAALEK
+40 
-51 RLSSPWARQGC
+51 
-62 AGRTPEMP
+62 
-70 QRLHGKSH
+70 
-78 LVPVPMHPRS
+78 
-88 CKVDNPVSSHRKM
+88 M
-101 KKCYVVTGVLTAAL
+101 KKRYVVAGVLTAAL

-121 LGLFFGLPSDSG
+121 LGLFFGLRPDSG
-133 LTHTYKKAAVATDA
+133 DTHTYKRAAVATDA

-159 QGGSAVDAAIAAM
+159 QGGSAVDAAIAAL

-182 MGIGGGFFF
+182 MGIGGGLFF

-206 EVAPSRASEDMFGN
+206 EVAPNRASEDMFGN

-253 ENLFLPSIKL
+253 KDLFLPSIKL

-293 VFCKRGKILH
+293 VFCRGGKILH
-303 EGDIVKMPK
+303 EGDIIKMPK

-317 ETIARE
+317 ETIASE

-338 DDIHSVGGIVTLDD
+338 DDIRSVGGIVTLDD

-362 DPIAITLGEFTLYTP
+362 DPIQITLGEFTLYTP

-403 KTVEKKGLTYHRI
+403 KTVEEKGLTYHRI

-450 ADSLRRRITDNTSH
+450 ADSLRRKITDNTSH

-508 RSKVSGI
+508 RSNVSGI
-515 LFNDEMDDFS
+515 IFNDEMDDFS

-578 TATALAIIN
+578 TATALTIIN

-613 ELEQE
+613 ELEQQI
-618 VEEGIEEELRKR
+618 EEGIEEQLKKR
-630 KHNTTRVSGGAVVQ
+630 KHDTTRVSGGAVVQ

>member
-1 MGTCNFLGGGCSTAG
+1 
-16 APVAGYKQTLTWDTL
+16 
-31 IRDSLEHLT
+31 
-40 AKGNSPAALEK
+40 
-51 RLSSPWARQGC
+51 
-62 AGRTPEMP
+62 
-70 QRLHGKSH
+70 
-78 LVPVPMHPRS
+78 
-88 CKVDNPVSSHRKM
+88 M

-133 LTHTYKKAAVATDA
+133 DTHTYKKAAVATDA

-182 MGIGGGFFF
+182 MGIGGGLFF

-206 EVAPSRASEDMFGN
+206 EVAPSRASEDMFWN

-303 EGDIVKMPK
+303 EGDIMKMPK

-338 DDIHSVGGIVTLDD
+338 DDIHSVGGIVTLED

-515 LFNDEMDDFS
+515 IFNDEMDDFS

-599 EEPRIHDQLFPNIT
+599 EEPRIHDQLFPSIT

-618 VEEGIEEELRKR
+618 IEEGIEEELRKR

>member
-1 MGTCNFLGGGCSTAG
+1 MKTRCLL
-16 APVAGYKQTLTWDTL
+16 VTLVT
-31 IRDSLEHLT
+31 
-40 AKGNSPAALEK
+40 
-51 RLSSPWARQGC
+51 
-62 AGRTPEMP
+62 
-70 QRLHGKSH
+70 
-78 LVPVPMHPRS
+78 
-88 CKVDNPVSSHRKM
+88 
-101 KKCYVVTGVLTAAL
+101 VVL
-115 LGLILF
+115 LGLVLF
-121 LGLFFGLPSDSG
+121 LGLFFGLRSG
-133 LTHTYKKAAVATDA
+133 DAHTYRRAAVATDA
-147 GQCSIIGRDILQ
+147 GPCSVIGRDILKR
-159 QGGSAVDAAIAAM
+159 GGSAVDAAIAAL

-182 MGIGGGFFF
+182 MGIGGGLFF
-191 TIYSSTGKVEIINAR
+191 TIYSSSGKVEIINAR
-206 EVAPSRASEDMFGN
+206 EVAPNYASEDMFGN

-235 GEIRGYELAHK
+235 GEIRGYELAHN
-246 RHGKLAW
+246 RHGKLPW
-253 ENLFLPSIKL
+253 KELFMPSVRL

-274 AAAIKSR
+274 AAAIKSK
-281 EESIES
+281 EEAIES
-287 NPSLCE
+287 NPLLCE
-293 VFCKRGKILH
+293 VFCKGGKILQ
-303 EGDIVKMPK
+303 EGETIKMPK

-317 ETIARE
+317 ETIATE

-328 YTGSLAKQII
+328 YTGSLAQQII
-338 DDIHSVGGIVTLDD
+338 ADIQKAGGIVTLED

-362 DPIAITLGEFTLYTP
+362 DPIEIKLGEFTLYTP

-389 FNILKGYNFSADSI
+389 FNILKGYNFSAASI
-403 KTVEKKGLTYHRI
+403 KTVEEKGLTYHRI

-450 ADSLRRRITDNTSH
+450 ADSLRRKITDNTSH

-483 LSIVA
+483 ISIVA

-508 RSKVSGI
+508 RSNVSGI
-515 LFNDEMDDFS
+515 IFNDEMDDFS

-555 SILVDKTKKVRMVVG
+555 SILVDKNKKVKMVVG

-578 TATALAIIN
+578 TATALTIMN

-613 ELEQE
+613 ELEQQI
-618 VEEGIEEELRKR
+618 EEGVEQQLQQRRHE
-630 KHNTTRVSGGAVVQ
+630 TSRVSGGAVVQ
-644 AILRTDEG
+644 AILRTERG

>member
-1 MGTCNFLGGGCSTAG
+1 
-16 APVAGYKQTLTWDTL
+16 
-31 IRDSLEHLT
+31 
-40 AKGNSPAALEK
+40 
-51 RLSSPWARQGC
+51 
-62 AGRTPEMP
+62 
-70 QRLHGKSH
+70 
-78 LVPVPMHPRS
+78 
-88 CKVDNPVSSHRKM
+88 M
-101 KKCYVVTGVLTAAL
+101 KKRYVVTGVLTAVL

-121 LGLFFGLPSDSG
+121 LGLFLGLRSG
-133 LTHTYKKAAVATDA
+133 SEDTHVYKRAAVAADA

-159 QGGSAVDAAIAAM
+159 QGGSAVDAAIAAL

-182 MGIGGGFFF
+182 MGIGGGLFF
-191 TIYSSTGKVEIINAR
+191 TIYNSTGKVEIINAR
-206 EVAPSRASEDMFGN
+206 EVAPKRASENMFGN
-220 NTQLSL
+220 NTELSL

-246 RHGKLAW
+246 RHGKLPW
-253 ENLFLPSIKL
+253 KDLFLPSVKL
-263 AREGFPIGKGL
+263 AREGFPIGKAL
-274 AAAIKSR
+274 AAAMKS
-281 EESIES
+281 EEKSIES

-293 VFCKRGKILH
+293 VFCRGGKILR
-303 EGDIVKMPK
+303 EGDIIKMPK

-317 ETIARE
+317 ETIANE

-338 DDIHSVGGIVTLDD
+338 ADIQSAGGIISMDD
-352 LRDYNATVIE
+352 MQDYRAAVIE
-362 DPIAITLGEFTLYTP
+362 DPIQITLGEFTLYTP

-403 KTVEKKGLTYHRI
+403 KTVEEKGLTYHRI

-450 ADSLRRRITDNTSH
+450 ADSLRRKITDNTSH
-464 PVDYYEP
+464 PIDYYEP
-471 VYYTGDNAGTSH
+471 EYYTADSAGTSH
-483 LSIVA
+483 LSVVA

-495 ATSTINQYFGSDV
+495 ATSTINQYFGSNV
-508 RSKVSGI
+508 RSNVSGI
-515 LFNDEMDDFS
+515 IYNDEMDDFS
-525 SPYIIN
+525 SPYIVN

-570 ASGGTKIT
+570 ASGGSKIT
-578 TATALAIIN
+578 TATALTIIN

-613 ELEQE
+613 ELEMQI
-618 VEEGIEEELRKR
+618 EEGIEEQLKKR
-630 KHNTTRVSGGAVVQ
+630 KHDTTRVNGGSVVQ

>member
-1 MGTCNFLGGGCSTAG
+1 KKRCV
-16 APVAGYKQTLTWDTL
+16 VAG
-31 IRDSLEHLT
+31 
-40 AKGNSPAALEK
+40 
-51 RLSSPWARQGC
+51 
-62 AGRTPEMP
+62 
-70 QRLHGKSH
+70 
-78 LVPVPMHPRS
+78 
-88 CKVDNPVSSHRKM
+88 
-101 KKCYVVTGVLTAAL
+101 VLAAAL

-121 LGLFFGLPSDSG
+121 LGLFFGLRSDSG
-133 LTHTYKKAAVATDA
+133 DTHTYKRAAVATDA

-159 QGGSAVDAAIAAM
+159 QGGSAVDAAIAAL

-182 MGIGGGFFF
+182 MGIGGGLFF

-206 EVAPSRASEDMFGN
+206 EVAPKKASQDMFGN

-253 ENLFLPSIKL
+253 KDLFLPSIKL
-263 AREGFPIGKGL
+263 AREGFPVGKGL

-281 EESIES
+281 ENSIES

-293 VFCKRGKILH
+293 VFCKGGKILR
-303 EGDIVKMPK
+303 EGDIIKMPK

-317 ETIARE
+317 ETIASE
-323 GADAF
+323 GPDAF

-338 DDIHSVGGIVTLDD
+338 DDIRSVGGIVTLDD
-352 LRDYNATVIE
+352 LREYNATVIE
-362 DPIAITLGEFTLYTP
+362 DPIEVTLGEFTLYTP

-389 FNILKGYNFSADSI
+389 FNILKGYNFSANSI
-403 KTVEKKGLTYHRI
+403 KTMDAKGLTYHRI

-450 ADSLRRRITDNTSH
+450 ADSLRRKITDNTSH

-508 RSKVSGI
+508 RSNVSGI

-525 SPYIIN
+525 SPHIVN

-578 TATALAIIN
+578 TATALTIIN

-613 ELEQE
+613 ELEQQI
-618 VEEGIEEELRKR
+618 EEGIEEQLKKR
-630 KHNTTRVSGGAVVQ
+630 KHDTTRVSGGAVVQ